1 MLEHPPCGTILSTS
15 CISHK
20 LVAKVADGCG
30 GSYERDIEVNSPYC
44 GYKPK
49 LSIKEIKMNK
59 LIAVNVHALTDLAAS
74 TTEKEALAAFGLPVI
89 HDAEIQAIMEEELA
103 ANRKEATRAA
113 VREIMAINSIADAEL
128 RAQFEA
134 IRNANRVIAAAR
146 ECAKN
151 IALARAYGAETRDYI
166 PLMMLLGAPISFDQ
180 RRSIPAEWL
189 QANSEKVLAAFKEQ
203 GQAVAAAKKTTVRP
217 AAKSAA
223 RK

>member
-1 MLEHPPCGTILSTS
+1 
-15 CISHK
+15 
-20 LVAKVADGCG
+20 
-30 GSYERDIEVNSPYC
+30 
-44 GYKPK
+44 
-49 LSIKEIKMNK
+49 MNK
-59 LIAVNVHALTDLAAS
+59 LISVNVHALTDLAAS
-74 TTEKEALAAFGLPVI
+74 TAEKEALAKFGLPVI

-146 ECAKN
+146 ESAKN
-151 IALARAYGAETRDYI
+151 ITLARAYGAETRDYI

-189 QANSEKVLAAFKEQ
+189 QANSEKVLTAFKEQ
-203 GQAVAAAKKTTVRP
+203 GQVVAAAKKTAARP
-217 AAKSAA
+217 AAKTVA

>member
-1 MLEHPPCGTILSTS
+1 
-15 CISHK
+15 
-20 LVAKVADGCG
+20 
-30 GSYERDIEVNSPYC
+30 
-44 GYKPK
+44 
-49 LSIKEIKMNK
+49 MNK
-59 LIAVNVHALTDLAAS
+59 LIAVNISALTDLAAS
-74 TTEKEALAAFGLPVI
+74 SAEKEALASFGLPVI

-103 ANRKEATRAA
+103 SSRKEATRAA
-113 VREIMAINSIADAEL
+113 VKEIMAINSVADAEL

-146 ECAKN
+146 ETAKK

-166 PLMMLLGAPISFDQ
+166 PLMMLLGAPISVDQ

-203 GQAVAAAKKTTVRP
+203 GQAVAAAKKT

>member
-1 MLEHPPCGTILSTS
+1 
-15 CISHK
+15 
-20 LVAKVADGCG
+20 
-30 GSYERDIEVNSPYC
+30 
-44 GYKPK
+44 
-49 LSIKEIKMNK
+49 MNK
-59 LIAVNVHALTDLAAS
+59 LISVNVHALTDLAAS
-74 TTEKEALAAFGLPVI
+74 TAEKEALAKFGLPVI
-89 HDAEIQAIMEEELA
+89 HDTEIQAIMEEELA

-146 ECAKN
+146 ESAKN

>member
-1 MLEHPPCGTILSTS
+1 
-15 CISHK
+15 
-20 LVAKVADGCG
+20 
-30 GSYERDIEVNSPYC
+30 
-44 GYKPK
+44 
-49 LSIKEIKMNK
+49 MNK
-59 LIAVNVHALTDLAAS
+59 LISVNVHALTDLAAS
-74 TTEKEALAAFGLPVI
+74 TAEKEALAKFGLPVI

-146 ECAKN
+146 ESAKN

-203 GQAVAAAKKTTVRP
+203 GRQWLLLRRPLLAQLLRVQLVSDSVLGPIPCRPGSLGVLPLARRLYTTQY
-217 AAKSAA
+217 SFL
-223 RK
+223 

>member
-1 MLEHPPCGTILSTS
+1 
-15 CISHK
+15 
-20 LVAKVADGCG
+20 
-30 GSYERDIEVNSPYC
+30 
-44 GYKPK
+44 
-49 LSIKEIKMNK
+49 MNK

-74 TTEKEALAAFGLPVI
+74 AAEKEALANFGLPVI
-89 HDAEIQAIMEEELA
+89 HDTEIQAIMEEELA

-113 VREIMAINSIADAEL
+113 VKEIMAINSIADAEL

-146 ECAKN
+146 ESAKN
-151 IALARAYGAETRDYI
+151 ITLARAYGAETRDYI

-189 QANSEKVLAAFKEQ
+189 QANSEKVLTAFKEQ
-203 GQAVAAAKKTTVRP
+203 GQVVAAAKKT
-217 AAKSAA
+217 AAKTVA

>member
-1 MLEHPPCGTILSTS
+1 
-15 CISHK
+15 
-20 LVAKVADGCG
+20 
-30 GSYERDIEVNSPYC
+30 
-44 GYKPK
+44 
-49 LSIKEIKMNK
+49 MNK

-74 TTEKEALAAFGLPVI
+74 TAEKEALANFGLPVI

-113 VREIMAINSIADAEL
+113 VKEIMAINSIADAEL

-146 ECAKN
+146 ESAKN

-166 PLMMLLGAPISFDQ
+166 PLMVLLGAPVSRELQ
-180 RRSIPAEWL
+180 HGVPHEWL

-203 GQAVAAAKKTTVRP
+203 GQAVAAAKKTTAHPVV
-217 AAKSAA
+217 KSAA

>member
-1 MLEHPPCGTILSTS
+1 MLENPPCGTILGVS
-15 CISHK
+15 CNSNN
-20 LVAKVADGCG
+20 LVAQVADGYG
-30 GSYERDIEVNSPYC
+30 GWNPVISEVNSPRC
-44 GYKPK
+44 GYNPK
-49 LSIKEIKMNK
+49 LSVKGIKMNK
-59 LIAVNVHALTDLAAS
+59 LISVNVHALTDLAAS
-74 TTEKEALAAFGLPVI
+74 TAEKEALAKFGLPVI

-113 VREIMAINSIADAEL
+113 VREIMAINSVADAEL
-128 RAQFEA
+128 RSQFEI

-146 ECAKN
+146 ETAKN

-166 PLMMLLGAPISFDQ
+166 PLMLLLGAPISFEQ
-180 RRSIPAEWL
+180 RHPIPAEWL

>member
-1 MLEHPPCGTILSTS
+1 MLQHPANGVILSIS

-20 LVAKVADGCG
+20 LVAKVANGRG
-30 GSYERDIEVNSPYC
+30 GSYERDIEVNSPQC

-59 LIAVNVHALTDLAAS
+59 LISVNVHALTDLAAS
-74 TTEKEALAAFGLPVI
+74 TAEKEALAKFGLPVI

-146 ECAKN
+146 ESAKN

-166 PLMMLLGAPISFDQ
+166 PLMVLLGAPVSRELQ
-180 RRSIPAEWL
+180 HGVPHEWL

-203 GQAVAAAKKTTVRP
+203 GQAVAAAKKATPR
-217 AAKSAA
+217 AAVKSAA